1 VSATATHELNDT
13 AERQACAWCRAPI
26 DETAQRRGGV
36 AFCSRCG
43 VGNTYPRPT
52 DAELNEA
59 YASWYRPSG
68 GRFTGVGDAVLRRTR
83 GRLAARLDRVAPA
96 GRVLDVGAGDGS
108 LLDALAARGREALG
122 LERESNRPDM
132 RSGDLGDLDG
142 EWAAI
147 VFWHSLEHLGNAG
160 EEIERAASLLASNG
174 VLVIAVPNVGS
185 LQAKVFG
192 ERWLALDLPRHLVHL
207 PSRALIDRLGQL
219 SLEIQRI
226 SYWRGGQVVFGWLH
240 GIVGALPG
248 QMNLYDAIRR
258 SEAQKEQQSGTKRVV
273 TLTVATALAPLAI
286 GAAAIEVAAR
296 RGGTVYVE
304 AQRV

>member
-13 AERQACAWCRAPI
+13 VERQACAWCLSPI

-36 AFCSRCG
+36 AFCGRCG

-59 YASWYRPSG
+59 YASWYRPSS
-68 GRFTGVGDAVLRRTR
+68 GRFSGIGDAVLRRTR
-83 GRLAARLDRVAPA
+83 GRLASRMDRIAPA

-108 LLDALAARGREALG
+108 LLDALAARGREVLG

-147 VFWHSLEHLGNAG
+147 VLWHSLEHLGNAG
-160 EEIERAASLLASNG
+160 EEINRAASLLAPSG

-185 LQAKVFG
+185 LQAQVFG

-207 PSRALIDRLGQL
+207 PSRALIERLQQL
-219 SLEIQRI
+219 SLEIERV

-240 GIVGALPG
+240 GLVRALPG

-258 SEAQKEQQSGTKRVV
+258 SEARQVEQSSAKRLV

-286 GAAAIEVAAR
+286 GAAVTEVAVH
-296 RGGTVYVE
+296 RGGTIYVE
-304 AQRV
+304 ARRV